1 MAGRSGH
8 GHWGKH
14 EDGRVWGGV
23 PWPVRGSDACR
34 GATMHRPTIGILLP
48 AALSLATA
56 APVAAQGTADSNTP
70 VTRTAPDLN
79 QQVPPARAPASPL
92 TAPPAGGNC
101 PFAGR
106 NMTVTLTS
114 VTVDGATV
122 VTPAEVNAAV
132 ADLLGS
138 SRDLGVVC
146 EARDRVAALFARK
159 GYRLTRVDVPP
170 QRIEGGALK
179 LQATEGYV
187 SDINADGLA
196 GLGPSA
202 ALARSYFTPLLG
214 EHPLRWSD
222 LERAV
227 LLARDIPGAEIGVRL
242 HGGAPGAVELV
253 ATSRPRRRFDLS
265 LGVQHLGNDELG
277 ATALYGRLDAN
288 SFTRFADR
296 TSIVLFGSTTGDQKV
311 VEGIE
316 SLALG
321 HSGLRLQGEVD
332 YARTDPQGALAPLKI
347 EGDFLDASAKL
358 DYPMI
363 RTQALSL
370 FTSLRFDYINQKN
383 DLGIL
388 RGITPGE
395 PILFKDRL
403 RLLSVGADLRWRPE
417 QTPQLDAELSGALVQ
432 GIGGLGGSQRGEPT
446 LSRLQGDPKATVL
459 RADGSVRWV
468 FNGRQAFQ
476 RSGGPW
482 VELRGSAQWT
492 NHPLTAYEEF
502 QIGNYTIGRGYSP
515 GAASG
520 DRAIG
525 GQLEAGWRFAYAT
538 APGKDLQPGWL
549 EPYGFVDAARLSNLD
564 VGGYSTTIASVGGGV
579 RALLPW
585 RLQLDVAY
593 ADPLERPF
601 PGAANPK
608 GRLLLTLSRVFSFR

>member
-1 MAGRSGH
+1 
-8 GHWGKH
+8 
-14 EDGRVWGGV
+14 
-23 PWPVRGSDACR
+23 
-34 GATMHRPTIGILLP
+34 MHRPIIGVVVP
-48 AALSLATA
+48 AVIALAIPWGAA
-56 APVAAQGTADSNTP
+56 APAAAQGTAESGAP

-79 QQVPPARAPASPL
+79 QQVPPARTPASPL
-92 TAPPAGGNC
+92 TAPAPGGNC

-106 NMTVTLTS
+106 GMTVTLTS

-138 SRDLGVVC
+138 GRDLGVVC

-170 QRIEGGALK
+170 QRIEGGALR

-187 SDINADGLA
+187 SAIDTDGLS

-202 ALARSYFTPLLG
+202 ALARDYFAPLLA
-214 EHPLRWSD
+214 ERPLRWKD

-227 LLARDIPGAEIGVRL
+227 LLARDIPGAEIGVRV
-242 HGGAPGAVELV
+242 HGGAPGTVEVV

-265 LGVQHLGNDELG
+265 LGLQHLGNDELG
-277 ATALYGRLDAN
+277 DTALYARLDAN

-296 TSIVLFGSTTGDQKV
+296 TSVVLFSTTTGDQKV
-311 VEGIE
+311 VEGVE
-316 SLALG
+316 SFALG
-321 HSGLRLQGEVD
+321 HSGLRLQGEAD

-347 EGDFLDASAKL
+347 EGDFLDVSAKL

-395 PILFKDRL
+395 PVLFEDRL
-403 RLLSVGADLRWRPE
+403 RLLTLGIDLRWRPE
-417 QTPQLDAELSGALVQ
+417 HIPQLDGEISGSLVQ
-432 GIGGLGGSQRGEPT
+432 GVGGLGGSHLGDPT

-459 RADGSVRWV
+459 RADGSVRWA
-468 FNGRQAFQ
+468 FGGRQAFQ
-476 RSGGPW
+476 RGGGPW
-482 VELRGSAQWT
+482 VELRGSAQLA
-492 NHPLTAYEEF
+492 NHPLTAFEEF

-525 GQLEAGWRFAYAT
+525 GQLEAGWRFVYAM
-538 APGKDLQPGWL
+538 APGKGAPTMSLQPAWI
-549 EPYGFVDAARLSNLD
+549 EPYVFADAARLTNLD
-564 VGGYSTTIASVGGGV
+564 IGGYSSTIASIGGGV
-579 RALLPW
+579 RTLLPW
-585 RLQLDVAY
+585 RLQFDVAY
-593 ADPLERPF
+593 ADPLEPPF

-608 GRLLLTLSRVFSFR
+608 GRVLLTLSRVFSFR

>member
-1 MAGRSGH
+1 
-8 GHWGKH
+8 
-14 EDGRVWGGV
+14 
-23 PWPVRGSDACR
+23 
-34 GATMHRPTIGILLP
+34 MHRPIIGILLP
-48 AALSLATA
+48 AALSLALA
-56 APVAAQGTADSNTP
+56 APAAAQGTPDSNTP
-70 VTRTAPDLN
+70 ATRTAPDLT

-92 TAPPAGGNC
+92 AAPPAGGNC

-106 NMTVTLTS
+106 HMTVTLTS

-187 SDINADGLA
+187 SGVNADGLA

-202 ALARSYFTPLLG
+202 ALAQAYFNPLLT
-214 EHPLRWSD
+214 ERPLRWDD

-227 LLARDIPGAEIGVRL
+227 LLARDIPGAEIGVRV
-242 HGGAPGAVELV
+242 HGGPPGAVEVV
-253 ATSRPRRRFDLS
+253 ATSPPRRRFDLS
-265 LGVQHLGNDELG
+265 LGLQHLGNDELG

-296 TSIVLFGSTTGDQKV
+296 TAIVLFGSTTGDEKV

-316 SLALG
+316 SFALG
-321 HSGLRLQGEVD
+321 ASGLRVQGEVD

-358 DYPMI
+358 DYPVI
-363 RTQALSL
+363 RTQALNL
-370 FTSLRFDYINQKN
+370 FTSLRLDYINQKN

-395 PILFKDRL
+395 PILFNDRL
-403 RLLSVGADLRWRPE
+403 RLLTVGADLRWRPE
-417 QTPQLDAELSGALVQ
+417 RIAQMDGEISGSLVQ
-432 GIGGLGGSQRGEPT
+432 GLGGLGGSRRGDPT
-446 LSRLQGDPKATVL
+446 LSRLQGDPQATVL
-459 RADGSVRWV
+459 RADGSLRWV
-468 FNGRQAFQ
+468 FNGRTAFQ

-482 VELRGSAQWT
+482 VEVRGSAQWA

-525 GQLEAGWRFAYAT
+525 GQLEGGWRFYYAS
-538 APGKDLQPGWL
+538 PGAGLQPGWL
-549 EPYGFVDAARLSNLD
+549 EPYAFVDAARLTNID
-564 VGGYSTTIASVGGGV
+564 IGGYSTTIASVGGGV
-579 RALLPW
+579 RAVLPW